1 MSSPDDRSLYKATPR
16 WPAHLSATV
25 VLLND
30 RGDVAMH
37 YWAKSV
43 WGDDLYSLMHETVH
57 NGEPLEQA
65 AARGLQE
72 EWGVT
77 GKIVAYLGTH
87 TMQFT
92 LNEQNDRVLHKA
104 LPSFLARFVSVDA
117 SLRQSGPE
125 GESKLVWLTF
135 NKAAEIMARQ
145 AKRFPERPDL
155 DESVILGWARQYLK
169 RGQ

>member
-1 MSSPDDRSLYKATPR
+1 MSSPDDSSLYKATPR
-16 WPAHLSATV
+16 WPAHLSVTV

-43 WGDDLYSLMHETVH
+43 WGDDLYSLMHETLH
-57 NGEPLEQA
+57 NDEPLEDG

-87 TMQFT
+87 T
-92 LNEQNDRVLHKA
+92 LNFKVKERQLNKA
-104 LPSFLARFVSVDA
+104 MPTFLARFVSVDA

-145 AKRFPERPDL
+145 AERFPQRPDL
-155 DESVILGWARQYLK
+155 DESVILDWARQYLK
-169 RGQ
+169 NR